1 MAVGNEIEIVVSVD
15 DRASAK
21 ITQIATMAGAAAD
34 RINDSLVESIG
45 RLGDT
50 IDTTLERTKG
60 RFDELGKHLDGSLS
74 HAARRFGDSM
84 GDAGKRVSDGFG
96 ERATEGIGRL
106 GDTLADVG
114 QEAGMFGLKMASTA
128 ASTALAGAGATA
140 ATGGMNLLVGALLAV
155 AAAVAA
161 AVVGM
166 FALAPAISL
175 VGGLAAGAIGI
186 LFGLGSAIA
195 TLGVGLGG
203 VSDAWGAYGKSAGG
217 GGGASKAAGEQ
228 AYQAARRIEQA
239 EDAVTRAKRA
249 AVKASQD
256 VTRARE
262 EERERIEDLTLAL
275 RGQQYAQQDAADEL
289 KAAEDK
295 LAREKV
301 YGNSHSVSAA
311 QAEVDRARYRYDYE
325 TERLKDLEA
334 DKAKADKAGVEGSD
348 QVKSALER
356 ERDAAEAVTD
366 AMESLADA
374 KRKVETASGGAG
386 GGIDQFAEAM
396 SKLSPNAQSF
406 VRTLI
411 RLKEGFADVKRQVQ
425 DRLFA
430 GLDKSLEQ
438 LAANW
443 GPKLVPILG
452 GMADALNR
460 VAKAIGEAL
469 GDEDFINNV
478 QKASKAFE
486 GFLDYLGEAAA
497 DIIDAFGRIAGASG
511 PILETL
517 GWIIADIADS
527 FADWIEQ
534 AEKTGGLESF
544 METAARYLREIY
556 DIGKIVFSI
565 MGEII
570 EILFPSSDTAATGLL
585 AGVKEALSDVE
596 EWLGDPKNKQ
606 SIRDFFAKFDEF
618 FTKLTEEWIP
628 DLQDFAR
635 NVGALV
641 GPFNSV
647 IKKFKEVKGWLENG
661 LPGAFGRLATKGKNI
676 FDGVKEGF
684 RAGINWIIGKWNSLE
699 FSLPSISVFGQQIGG
714 QSFGTPNLDYFA
726 SGGVSSGRPAIMNER
741 GAEAVRLPTGSMVYS
756 AGDSARMMGG
766 GRQGVDLNVKIDR
779 TTERGLVDVLFG
791 MLRFEIDQRF
801 GGDVQ
806 LALGTSR

>member
-1 MAVGNEIEIVVSVD
+1 MNDNEIEIVVDVD
-15 DRASAK
+15 DRASNKLDNIGGVANK
-21 ITQIATMAGAAAD
+21 VMDFVTSALGSAASAAMDFGTKMGTAAAGAAAT
-34 RINDSLVESIG
+34 G
-45 RLGDT
+45 
-50 IDTTLERTKG
+50 
-60 RFDELGKHLDGSLS
+60 
-74 HAARRFGDSM
+74 AA
-84 GDAGKRVSDGFG
+84 
-96 ERATEGIGRL
+96 T
-106 GDTLADVG
+106 
-114 QEAGMFGLKMASTA
+114 
-128 ASTALAGAGATA
+128 TA

-155 AAAVAA
+155 GAAVAT

-203 VSDAWGAYGKSAGG
+203 VSDAWSAYGKSAGG

-311 QAEVDRARYRYDYE
+311 QAEVDRAKYRYDYE

-334 DKAKADKAGVEGSD
+334 DKAKADKNGVEGSD

-425 DRLFA
+425 DRLFD
-430 GLDKSLEQ
+430 GLDKSLER
-438 LAANW
+438 LATNW

-460 VAKAIGEAL
+460 VAKTIAEAF

-486 GFLDYLGEAAA
+486 GFLDYLGDAAA

-534 AEKTGGLESF
+534 ADKTGDLESF

-556 DIGKIVFSI
+556 DIGKLAFEI

-570 EILFPSSDTAATGLL
+570 EILFPASDSASTGLL
-585 AGVKEALSDVE
+585 AGVKATLEDVK

-628 DLQDFAR
+628 DLQEFGR
-635 NVGALV
+635 NVKEMAGS
-641 GPFNSV
+641 FNSV
-647 IKKFKEVKGWLENG
+647 IKKFKEVKGWLDNG

-684 RAGINWIIGKWNSLE
+684 RAGINWIIGKWNSLQ
-699 FSLPSISVFGQQIGG
+699 FSLPSINVFGQEIGG
-714 QSFGTPNLDYFA
+714 QSFGTPNMDYFA
-726 SGGVSSGRPAIMNER
+726 SGGVSSGRPAIMNEH
-741 GAEAVRLPTGSMVYS
+741 GPEAVRLPTGSMVYS

-766 GRQGVDLNVKIDR
+766 GRQEIGLNVKIDR

>member
-1 MAVGNEIEIVVSVD
+1 MNDNEIEIVVDVD
-15 DRASAK
+15 DRASSKLDNIGGVANK
-21 ITQIATMAGAAAD
+21 VMDFVTSALGSAASAAMDFGTKMGTAAAGAAAT
-34 RINDSLVESIG
+34 G
-45 RLGDT
+45 AA
-50 IDTTLERTKG
+50 TT
-60 RFDELGKHLDGSLS
+60 
-74 HAARRFGDSM
+74 
-84 GDAGKRVSDGFG
+84 V
-96 ERATEGIGRL
+96 
-106 GDTLADVG
+106 
-114 QEAGMFGLKMASTA
+114 
-128 ASTALAGAGATA
+128 

-155 AAAVAA
+155 GAAAAA

-203 VSDAWGAYGKSAGG
+203 VSDAWSAYGKSAGG

-249 AVKASQD
+249 ATKASQD

-301 YGNSHSVSAA
+301 NGNSNSVAAA
-311 QAEVDRARYRYDYE
+311 QAEVDRAKYRYDYE

-334 DKAKADKAGVEGSD
+334 DKAKADKNGVEGSD

-356 ERDAAEAVTD
+356 ERDAADAVTD

-411 RLKEGFADVKRQVQ
+411 RLKEGFADVKREVQ

-430 GLDKSLEQ
+430 GLDKSLER
-438 LAANW
+438 LATNW

-460 VAKAIGEAL
+460 VAKTIAEAF

-486 GFLDYLGEAAA
+486 GFLDYLGDAAA

-534 AEKTGGLESF
+534 AEKTGDLESF

-585 AGVKEALSDVE
+585 AGIKESLSDVE

-628 DLQDFAR
+628 DLQEFGR
-635 NVGALV
+635 NVKEMAGS
-641 GPFNSV
+641 FNSV
-647 IKKFKEVKGWLENG
+647 IKKFKEVKGWLDNG

-684 RAGINWIIGKWNSLE
+684 RAGINWIIGKWNSLS
-699 FSLPSISVFGQQIGG
+699 FTLPSFSVFGQSIGG
-714 QSFGTPNLDYFA
+714 GTLGVSQLDYFA
-726 SGGVSSGRPAIMNER
+726 SGGITRGGTSVMNER

>member
-1 MAVGNEIEIVVSVD
+1 MSGNEIEIVVSVD

-34 RINDSLVESIG
+34 RINDSLVSAIG
-45 RLGDT
+45 KLGDALDIT
-50 IDTTLERTKG
+50 VERSKGKFADLGNSLESSVIR
-60 RFDELGKHLDGSLS
+60 
-74 HAARRFGDSM
+74 AARHFGDSM
-84 GDAGKRVSDGFG
+84 EHASKRVNDGFG
-96 ERATEGIGRL
+96 NKAAGGIGRL
-106 GDTLADVG
+106 GETLADAG
-114 QEAGMFGLKMASTA
+114 QEAGMFGVKMASTA
-128 ASTALAGAGATA
+128 ASTAMAGIGATA
-140 ATGGMNLLVGALLAV
+140 ATGGMNLLVGALLAAATAA
-155 AAAVAA
+155 AAAVTAL
-161 AVVGM
+161 
-166 FALAPAISL
+166 FTLAPAISL

-203 VSDAWGAYGKSAGG
+203 VSDAWSAYGKSAGG

-289 KAAEDK
+289 KAAEGK

-301 YGNSHSVSAA
+301 NGNSNSVAAA
-311 QAEVDRARYRYDYE
+311 QAEVDRAKYRYDYE

-334 DKAKADKAGVEGSD
+334 DKAKADKNGVEGSD

-356 ERDAAEAVTD
+356 ERDAADAVTD

-396 SKLSPNAQSF
+396 AKLSPNAQSF

-438 LAANW
+438 LATNW

-460 VAKAIGEAL
+460 VAKTIAEAF

-486 GFLDYLGEAAA
+486 GFLDYLGDAAA

-527 FADWIEQ
+527 FADWIEE
-534 AEKTGGLESF
+534 AEKTGDLESF

-556 DIGKIVFSI
+556 DIGKLAFEI

-570 EILFPSSDTAATGLL
+570 EILFPASDSASTGLL
-585 AGVKEALSDVE
+585 AGVKEALSDVK

-606 SIRDFFAKFDEF
+606 SIRDFFAKFDDF

-628 DLQDFAR
+628 DLQDFGR
-635 NVGALV
+635 NVGALIKPV
-641 GPFNSV
+641 NSV
-647 IKKFKEVKGWLENG
+647 I
-661 LPGAFGRLATKGKNI
+661 GAFRKVRDWLTKDLPEAFGGLAKKGKNI

-684 RAGINWIIGKWNSLE
+684 RAGINWIIGKWNSLS
-699 FSLPSISVFGQQIGG
+699 FTLPSFSVFGQSIGG
-714 QSFGTPNLDYFA
+714 GTLGVSQLDYFA
-726 SGGVSSGRPAIMNER
+726 SGGITRGGTSVMNER